1 MGKLVVLFRTILE
14 ALIIKNIHELGI
26 NLPKRKKKKKS
37 ELQYRNL
44 LRLEI
49 GIADFQGAEIKLN
62 C

>member
-26 NLPKRKKKKKS
+26 NLPKRKKKKS